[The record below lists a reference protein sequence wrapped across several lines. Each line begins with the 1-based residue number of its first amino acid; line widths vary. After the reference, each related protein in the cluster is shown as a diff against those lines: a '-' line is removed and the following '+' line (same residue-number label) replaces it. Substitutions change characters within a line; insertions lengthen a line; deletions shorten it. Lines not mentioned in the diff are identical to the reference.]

1 MRKSRLFR
9 LGAVAVGLSLV
20 AVACGDDDEDSGSAD
35 TIAEPEATTAAP
47 EATDAPATEG
57 GVTCEGIKLAFFG
70 ALTGDAANL
79 GINIKKGAQLKID
92 EFNTANPGCQVELVE
107 LDSQGSPD
115 QAPALAKSAIDDA
128 GVVGIIG
135 PAFSGESEAANPL
148 FEEAGL
154 PIITP
159 SATRPTLSEN
169 GWTIFHRMLAS
180 DALQGPAAAQYISET
195 IGSTQVFV
203 VDDATPYGL
212 GLADIVREN
221 LGDAVIGN
229 DQVQEGQTDFAAT
242 VTKVKDSG
250 ADTVFYGGYYAEAG
264 LFVKQLRD
272 AGVEAAFVAGDGV
285 KDPGFIEAAGA
296 EAAEGAIVT
305 CPCGPPEDFV
315 EFFAAYEAKF
325 GEAPQTYGAEAYD
338 AATAFLALIA
348 DGAVTR
354 EAILAG
360 LATLDIPGV
369 TKQIKWD
376 EVGEVADT
384 TVYAY
389 RVEAGVIV
397 GAGPIK

>member
-1 MRKSRLFR
+1 MRKSNLFR
-9 LGAVAVGLSLV
+9 LGAVALGLTLV
-20 AVACGDDDEDSGSAD
+20 AAACGDDDGDSGAAD
-35 TIAEPEATTAAP
+35 TTAAAA
-47 EATDAPATEG
+47 ETTAAAADTTAGGGGE
-57 GVTCEGIKLAFFG
+57 GVTCDGLKLAFFG

-79 GINIKKGAQLKID
+79 GINIKKGAELKIS
-92 EFNTANPGCQVELVE
+92 EFNEANPNCQIELVE

-128 GVVGIIG
+128 GIVGIIG

-148 FEEAGL
+148 FDEAGL

-169 GWTIFHRMLAS
+169 GWKIFHRMLAS
-180 DALQGPAAAQYISET
+180 DALQGPAAAKYISDT
-195 IGSTQVFV
+195 LGSTQVFV
-203 VDDATPYGL
+203 VDDASPYGL
-212 GLADIVREN
+212 GIADIVREN

-229 DQVQEGQTDFAAT
+229 DQVQQKQTDFAAT
-242 VTKVKDSG
+242 VTKIKDSG
-250 ADTVFYGGYYAEAG
+250 ADTVFFGGYYAEAG
-264 LFVKQLRD
+264 LLIKQLRD
-272 AGVEAAFVAGDGV
+272 AGVEAQFVAGDGV
-285 KDPGFIEAAGA
+285 KDPGFVEAAGA
-296 EAAEGAIVT
+296 DAAEGAIVT
-305 CPCGPPEDFV
+305 CPCGPPEDFA

-338 AATAFLALIA
+338 AATAFLDAIA
-348 DGAVTR
+348 NGSVTR
-354 EAILAG
+354 EDILAA
-360 LATLDIPGV
+360 LSTMDIPGV

-389 RVEAGVIV
+389 VVEGGQIV